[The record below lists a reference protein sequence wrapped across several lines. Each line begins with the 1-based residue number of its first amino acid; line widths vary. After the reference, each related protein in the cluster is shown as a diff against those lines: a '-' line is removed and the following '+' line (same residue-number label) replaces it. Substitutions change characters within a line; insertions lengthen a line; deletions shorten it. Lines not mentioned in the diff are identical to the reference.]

1 MQNLR
6 HPRRGWADLGEKRRI
21 WGVRRTK
28 VRRAPK
34 AAIEKARKY
43 LENFEEIQPYPVSFV
58 VFDGEWDFF
67 LYATGFFGLVKCD
80 SPFVIKKSSV
90 WHPFLQKNS

>member
-1 MQNLR
+1 
-6 HPRRGWADLGEKRRI
+6 
-21 WGVRRTK
+21 VRRTR

-58 VFDGEWDFF
+58 VFDGERDFF

-80 SPFVIKKSSV
+80 SPLLVIIC
-90 WHPFLQKNS
+90 FG